1 MTVDNNATI
10 AYIVG
15 IAGAFSMATLN
26 LRNIPDSVHRQLR
39 IRAAKHGQSMEREA
53 RQILQHDMPSP
64 SRKQGARELQE
75 WVDALYQGKP
85 PHQVVD
91 GLIAE
96 RRREAAA
103 E

>member
-1 MTVDNNATI
+1 
-10 AYIVG
+10 
-15 IAGAFSMATLN
+15 MATLN

-53 RQILQHDMPSP
+53 RQILQEAVAAPA
-64 SRKQGARELQE
+64 RKQDSQALQSWVGALYHGNPPSGV
-75 WVDALYQGKP
+75 VDAL
-85 PHQVVD
+85 
-91 GLIAE
+91 IEE